1 MEGTIAI
8 TGGSGHIGTALI
20 QLLMDRQYTV
30 RALYHTSKPTLQN
43 NNLTWVQG
51 DLNSSTVLNQLIQDA
66 QVVVHCAAVVSI
78 DDNSPDELFNI
89 NVNGTLSVINACL
102 RNPNTRLIHISSSS
116 VSDYKSGS
124 NLMDEKLSYKNELD
138 NSYEASKIKAEK
150 AILTAVKEHG
160 LNALI
165 LRPTAVVGP
174 PDNQPSLLGQTILDL
189 SNGTIPVITTG
200 GYDMIDVRD
209 LTQTIANSFSL
220 GKNGQI
226 YLLSGSYCSI
236 KKLAQLA
243 NPKKNITTISTRFL
257 LIFYPFIKLY
267 LKITN
272 SNLPLTRKSLK
283 TLQESPENMSSIKA
297 AKELNHNYRNI
308 EHTVSDLLNWF
319 DQNKIKNDNNSI

>member
-1 MEGTIAI
+1 MDGTIAI

-51 DLNSSTVLNQLIQDA
+51 DLNNSTVLNQLIQDA
-66 QVVVHCAAVVSI
+66 QVVVHCAAMVSI
-78 DDNSPDELFNI
+78 DDNSPDELFKI

-124 NLMDEKLSYKNELD
+124 NLMDETLSYKNEMD

-189 SNGTIPVITTG
+189 SNGAIPVITTG

-209 LTQTIANSFSL
+209 LTQTIANSFTL

-272 SNLPLTRKSLK
+272 SNLPLTRKSLR

-319 DQNKIKNDNNSI
+319 DQNKNKNDNNSI